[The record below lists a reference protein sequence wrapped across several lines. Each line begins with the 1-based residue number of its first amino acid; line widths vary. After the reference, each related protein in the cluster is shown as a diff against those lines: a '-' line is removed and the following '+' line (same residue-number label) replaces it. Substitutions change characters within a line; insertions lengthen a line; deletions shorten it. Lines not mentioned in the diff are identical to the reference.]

1 MTTERQRVRR
11 QPRPRAVAI
20 AVIALLALV
29 GVGPA
34 AADDR
39 PLRFVGSVQLDYLT
53 VPTADPANPG
63 TLDGSTLE
71 VSLRASRELG
81 EHAEATIKVCFACHG
96 FEAGA
101 AYVDLRAADELV
113 VRFGRMT
120 PAFGSFPE
128 RHDPAN
134 HHTSDKPL
142 VYDMGRMLELR
153 AWNEGILPAP
163 WVDNGVEVRGTHFVE
178 RGRLD
183 YAAYLLSGP
192 KAGADAT
199 DFDFTLSRSPGQYY
213 TDTNSQPIVG
223 ARVAGTIEFDD
234 ARDLTV
240 GGSAMAGTYD
250 PGRDLDFVIAGVD
263 AVARLGAVTLR
274 GEYLVRRTR
283 VAIGDAP
290 ALRWKYGP
298 GPDGTYA
305 DYFVKDG
312 FYLEGEVPVGRVE
325 LIARW
330 DGLRRKGNVL
340 VTSPLTSRAAMYRYT
355 AAAAVRIDPA
365 VRLKG
370 SVELYDLG
378 TSRELALHLGV
389 ATPF

>member
-1 MTTERQRVRR
+1 M
-11 QPRPRAVAI
+11 
-20 AVIALLALV
+20 
-29 GVGPA
+29 
-34 AADDR
+34 
-39 PLRFVGSVQLDYLT
+39 
-53 VPTADPANPG
+53 
-63 TLDGSTLE
+63 
-71 VSLRASRELG
+71 
-81 EHAEATIKVCFACHG
+81 
-96 FEAGA
+96 
-101 AYVDLRAADELV
+101 
-113 VRFGRMT
+113 
-120 PAFGSFPE
+120 
-128 RHDPAN
+128 
-134 HHTSDKPL
+134 
-142 VYDMGRMLELR
+142 
-153 AWNEGILPAP
+153 
-163 WVDNGVEVRGTHFVE
+163 
-178 RGRLD
+178 
-183 YAAYLLSGP
+183 
-192 KAGADAT
+192 
-199 DFDFTLSRSPGQYY
+199 
-213 TDTNSQPIVG
+213 
-223 ARVAGTIEFDD
+223 AGTIEFDD
-234 ARDLTV
+234 ASDLTL

-263 AVARLGAVTLR
+263 AVARLPVVTLR

-283 VAIGDAP
+283 VAIGDTP

-312 FYLEGEVPVGRVE
+312 FYVEGEVPVGRVE

-355 AAAAVRIDPA
+355 AAVAVRVDPA

>member
-1 MTTERQRVRR
+1 M
-11 QPRPRAVAI
+11 
-20 AVIALLALV
+20 ALLALV

-178 RGRLD
+178 GGRLD

>member
-20 AVIALLALV
+20 AVVALLALV

-178 RGRLD
+178 GGRLD

>member
-1 MTTERQRVRR
+1 MTTSRAPAR
-11 QPRPRAVAI
+11 RPRGAGAVAV
-20 AVIALLALV
+20 AVATLLALA
-29 GVGPA
+29 GA
-34 AADDR
+34 AVAEER
-39 PLRFVGSVQLDYLT
+39 PLRFVGSVQLDYLA

-101 AYVDLRAADELV
+101 AYVDLRVADELV

-120 PAFGSFPE
+120 PSFGSFPE

-142 VYDMGRMLELR
+142 IYDMGRMLDLR

-163 WVDNGVEVRGTHFVE
+163 WVDNGVEVRGTRFVDG
-178 RGRLD
+178 GRLD

-192 KAGADAT
+192 KAGSDAV

-223 ARVAGTIEFDD
+223 ARAAGTIELDD
-234 ARDLTV
+234 ATEVTV
-240 GGSAMAGTYD
+240 GASAMLGTYD
-250 PGRDLDFVIAGVD
+250 PARKLGFAIAGADV
-263 AVARLGAVTLR
+263 VARLAFATLR
-274 GEYLVRRTR
+274 GEYLLRRTR
-283 VAIGDAP
+283 VAIGDDP
-290 ALRWKYGP
+290 GQRWKYGP
-298 GPDGTYA
+298 GPDGTYP

-312 FYLEGEVPVGRVE
+312 FYLEGEVPIGRVE

-370 SVELYDLG
+370 SAELYDLG

>member
-20 AVIALLALV
+20 AVVALLALV

-263 AVARLGAVTLR
+263 AVARLAAVTLR

-370 SVELYDLG
+370 SVGFLRPRTRRRD
-378 TSRELALHLGV
+378 A
-389 ATPF
+389 F

>member
-1 MTTERQRVRR
+1 MTTERQGARR
-11 QPRPRAVAI
+11 RRIPAAI
-20 AVIALLALV
+20 ALAAAALLAFA
-29 GVGPA
+29 GAA
-34 AADDR
+34 AADEH
-39 PLRFVGSVQLDYLT
+39 PLRFVGSVQLDYLS

-113 VRFGRMT
+113 VRFGRLT

-192 KAGADAT
+192 KGGADAA

-223 ARVAGTIEFDD
+223 ARVAGTLEFDD
-234 ARDLTV
+234 ASDVTV
-240 GGSAMAGTYD
+240 GASSMLGTYD
-250 PGRDLDFVIAGVD
+250 PARKLSFVIAGVD
-263 AVARLGAVTLR
+263 VVARLAFATLR
-274 GEYLVRRTR
+274 GEYLVRRTE
-283 VAIGDAP
+283 VAIGDTP

-298 GPDGTYA
+298 GADGAYA

-312 FYLEGEVPVGRVE
+312 FYLEGEVPLGRVE

-340 VTSPLTSRAAMYRYT
+340 VTSPLTARAAMYRYT

-370 SVELYDLG
+370 SLELYDLG
-378 TSRELALHLGV
+378 ASRELALHLGV